1 MLIKFI
7 RALRYRLN
15 LTEDMAEHSEIIAGI
30 KKSVEFKGTNLW
42 TLVFAIFIASIG
54 LDVNSTAVIIGAML
68 ISPLMGPI
76 MGVGLGAGIQDF
88 QLIKKSAKNLLIAS
102 TIALATSS
110 TYFLISPLHQAQ
122 SELLARTSP
131 TLWDVLI
138 AFIGG
143 AAGMVASSRKQFNN
157 IIPGVAIATALMPPL
172 CTAGFGLANGE
183 PVFFFGALYLYIIN
197 SVFIGTAT
205 FLVVRYLKI
214 TRDIAKDSVIEKN
227 IRRWVGIISFLTL
240 VPSVYLAY
248 RFLQQEIFET
258 RAERFIEQEVSAQ
271 NLILLNKSIH
281 PNQKRISLRLLNH
294 LNFDSLQKHLS
305 SRLDVYKISEAAL
318 EISSFQS
325 DADALD
331 KKERSRL
338 IVIEELFESMNRK
351 VSGMQAVLDQ
361 SMQLNRK
368 MSRFEETR
376 QTCLREFESLFGKT
390 GKIGLN
396 FIEMQDKSGKSDSI
410 LVMHIIGS
418 SAAQRA
424 ERKRM
429 ESWLKSKFETE
440 QVEISFKP

>member
-1 MLIKFI
+1 MLFKFI

-15 LTEDMAEHSEIIAGI
+15 LTEDMAEHEEIIAGI

-76 MGVGLGAGIQDF
+76 MGIGLGAGIQDF
-88 QLIKKSAKNLLIAS
+88 LLIKKSGKNLLIAS

-183 PVFFFGALYLYIIN
+183 PVYFFGALYLFIIN

-214 TRDIAKDSVIEKN
+214 TRDTAKDSIFEKN

-248 RFLQQEIFET
+248 QFLQQEIFET
-258 RAERFIEQEVSAQ
+258 RAQRFIDQEISAQ
-271 NLILLNKSIH
+271 NLILLHKSIQ
-281 PNQKRISLRLLNH
+281 PNKKHISLRLLNNT
-294 LNFDSLQKHLS
+294 NFDSLQRRLS
-305 SRLDVYKISEAAL
+305 SHLEAYKLKGASL
-318 EISSFQS
+318 EISSYQS

-331 KKERSRL
+331 KQKRSRL

-351 VSGMQAVLDQ
+351 VSDMQAVVDQ
-361 SMQLNRK
+361 AMQLNRNS
-368 MSRFEETR
+368 SRFDEKR
-376 QTCLREFESLFGKT
+376 QTCLQEFEALFGKARQ
-390 GKIGLN
+390 IGIN
-396 FIEMQDKSGKSDSI
+396 YIEMQDKSGRRDSL

-418 SAAQRA
+418 NVAQRA
-424 ERKRM
+424 EQKRM
-429 ESWLKSKFETE
+429 ERWLKSKFETE
-440 QVEISFKP
+440 QVSISFKP

>member
-1 MLIKFI
+1 MLFKFI

-15 LTEDMAEHSEIIAGI
+15 LTEDMAEHHEIIAGI
-30 KKSVEFKGTNLW
+30 RKSVEFKGTNLW
-42 TLVFAIFIASIG
+42 TLIFAIFIASIG

-76 MGVGLGAGIQDF
+76 MGIGLGAGILDF
-88 QLIKKSAKNLLIAS
+88 ELIKKSAKNLLIAS
-102 TIALATSS
+102 SIALATSS
-110 TYFLISPLHQAQ
+110 SYFLISPLHQAQ

-183 PVFFFGALYLYIIN
+183 AVYFFGALYLFIIN

-214 TRDIAKDSVIEKN
+214 TQDTAKDTAIERN

-258 RAERFIEQEVSAQ
+258 RAERFVEQEISAQ
-271 NLILLNKSIH
+271 NLVVLHKAIH
-281 PNQKRISLRLLNH
+281 PNQKRINLRLLNN
-294 LNFDSLQKHLS
+294 LNFDSLQKRLS
-305 SRLDVYKISEAAL
+305 GRLAAHNLTGASL

-331 KKERSRL
+331 KQKRSRL
-338 IVIEELFESMNRK
+338 IVIEELFQSMDRK
-351 VSGMQAVLDQ
+351 VSGMQAAIDQ
-361 SMQLNRK
+361 ATQLKRNMNSFNEKR
-368 MSRFEETR
+368 RACI
-376 QTCLREFESLFGKT
+376 QEFEGLFGKA
-390 GKIGLN
+390 GQVGVNYIV
-396 FIEMQDKSGKSDSI
+396 MQNKSGESDSV

-418 SAAQRA
+418 SSAQRA
-424 ERKRM
+424 EQKRM
-429 ESWLKSKFETE
+429 ERWLKSKFETE
-440 QVEISFKP
+440 QVSVNFKP